1 MTYVHRN
8 YVPFIKKGAGVVDKI
23 YVVTIVVNRD
33 TGWSR
38 VDLEKKEEM
47 LVNVVVVVMDVGL
60 VLLLWVIEPILR
72 VVK

>member
-1 MTYVHRN
+1 VTGKEDTLL
-8 YVPFIKKGAGVVDKI
+8 PDAGVVDKI
-23 YVVTIVVNRD
+23 YVVTIVENRD

-47 LVNVVVVVMDVGL
+47 LVNVVVVVMDVVL